1 MSGVGSLVHTGFRP
15 LHAPAAWLVAGSLV
29 VGMVV
34 GTRVLSN
41 APERVEPGPALAMAA
56 RAWLESLAPPQAARA
71 RRPLADPQRT
81 DWHFVPKF
89 DRKGLP
95 LRDMTPAQQDLALA
109 LLRTALS
116 GAGYTKAQVIMQ
128 LEEILRIR
136 EGKRA
141 KNVRDP
147 ERYFFTVFGDPA
159 GPEPWGLS
167 VEGHHLSFNF
177 TLRDG
182 RLVDSTPQFLGAN
195 PATVKTDLPGLPPA
209 GTRVLRDEESLAFD
223 LVQGLDEQQRK
234 QAVIAAEPP
243 AEIRGA
249 GAPQPPA
256 EPPVGIRHAD
266 LRPEQRAILRRIV
279 EVYCGTMLAEVAAER
294 LRLIDEAAG
303 GWDAIAFAW
312 SGATKPGVGHA
323 YRIEGPTFS
332 IEFCNVQPDAEGNP
346 ANHIHCVWRDR
357 TGDFDLPAR

>member
-1 MSGVGSLVHTGFRP
+1 MNGIDSLVHVRALRTASVWLLVG
-15 LHAPAAWLVAGSLV
+15 LLAAGAG
-29 VGMVV
+29 VGP
-34 GTRVLSN
+34 RVLSN
-41 APERVEPGPALAMAA
+41 APERVASGPALATAA
-56 RAWLESLAPPQAARA
+56 TAWLDSLVPPQAAKA
-71 RRPLADPQRT
+71 RRPFAAPERT
-81 DWHFVPKF
+81 DWHFVPRF

-95 LRDMTPAQQDLALA
+95 LRDMTPAQQDLARA

-116 GAGYTKAQVIMQ
+116 EAGWTKAQVIMQ
-128 LEEILRIR
+128 LEEILRVH

-147 ERYFFTVFGDPA
+147 ERYFFTIFGDPA
-159 GPEPWGLS
+159 GREPWGLS

-195 PATVKTDLPGLPPA
+195 PATVKTGLPGLPAA
-209 GTRVLRDEESLAFD
+209 GTRVLRDEEAMAFD
-223 LVQGLDEQQRK
+223 LVQGLDERQRK

-256 EPPVGIRHAD
+256 EPRAGIRHAD
-266 LRPEQRAILRRIV
+266 LRPAQRAILRRLV
-279 EVYCGTMLAEVAAER
+279 EVYCGTMRAEVAAER

-303 GWDAIAFAW
+303 GWDAITFAW
-312 SGATKPGVGHA
+312 SGATQPGVGHA
-323 YRIEGPTFS
+323 YRIEGPTFA